1 MRTVIV
7 SHPDSAGGD
16 GLLSPS
22 RPVRAAAEARVGRRR
37 LLVACGSALAS
48 LLVGCAS
55 PRGPSTGPARPSGPA
70 ASVPVGSEA
79 LPRPRVGLALGGGAA
94 RGFAHVGVIR
104 ALEQAGIVPEV
115 IAGTSAGAVV
125 GAIYAAG
132 YGAADL
138 LRIAS
143 QLEQSSV
150 RDLTLPDRGF
160 IRGERLQAF
169 VNRAVQDRP
178 IERLRIRFAA
188 VATDLASG
196 DAVTF
201 RAGDTGLA
209 VRASSAVPGIFQPV
223 TVGGRTL
230 VDGGLTHPVPV
241 AAARALGADV
251 VIAVDISRPPE
262 AGRVSDSIDV
272 ILQTFS
278 IMGRAI
284 AAQALR
290 EADVVIRPPI
300 GAVGSTDFDSRQ
312 FAIAEGERAARA
324 ALPDIRRRIE
334 SASQRLG

>member
-1 MRTVIV
+1 MKPTVFRSPLEPV
-7 SHPDSAGGD
+7 EDAVPGVPFGRPTLARRRWLAGGAAT
-16 GLLSPS
+16 
-22 RPVRAAAEARVGRRR
+22 AAA
-37 LLVACGSALAS
+37 LLA
-48 LLVGCAS
+48 GCAS
-55 PRGPSTGPARPSGPA
+55 PRPGPA
-70 ASVPVGSEA
+70 APPPHATPASVPPIDGA
-79 LPRPRVGLALGGGAA
+79 PRARVGLALGGGAA

-104 ALEQAGIVPEV
+104 ALEQAGIVPDV

-132 YGAADL
+132 YSSADL
-138 LRIAS
+138 LRIAG

-196 DAVTF
+196 EAVTF
-201 RAGDTGLA
+201 RSGDTGLA
-209 VRASSAVPGIFQPV
+209 VRASSAVPGVFQPV

-241 AAARALGADV
+241 AAARSLGAEV

-262 AGRVSDSIDV
+262 AGRVGDSIDV

-290 EADVVIRPPI
+290 EADVVIRPP
-300 GAVGSTDFDSRQ
+300 VGRVGPTDFDSRQ
-312 FAIAEGERAARA
+312 YAIGEGERAART
-324 ALPDIRRRIE
+324 ALPEIRRRIE
-334 SASQRLG
+334 AATQRLG

>member
-1 MRTVIV
+1 MRVIPTSFLRDAEGDRAHPESPREGVAV
-7 SHPDSAGGD
+7 SRRRWLGA
-16 GLLSPS
+16 GLLAATGFLAGCTSTRGRGPAPEG
-22 RPVRAAAEARVGRRR
+22 RPVTGPPVAPSAEAQ
-37 LLVACGSALAS
+37 
-48 LLVGCAS
+48 
-55 PRGPSTGPARPSGPA
+55 PRA
-70 ASVPVGSEA
+70 
-79 LPRPRVGLALGGGAA
+79 RVGLALGGGAA

-104 ALEQAGIVPEV
+104 ALEQAGIVPDV

-125 GAIYAAG
+125 GALYAAG
-132 YGAADL
+132 YTAGDL
-138 LRIAS
+138 LRIAG

-188 VATDLASG
+188 VATDLATG
-196 DAVTF
+196 EAVTF
-201 RAGDTGLA
+201 RSGDTGLA
-209 VRASSAVPGIFQPV
+209 VRASSAVPGVFQPV
-223 TVGGRTL
+223 VVGGRTL

-262 AGRVSDSIDV
+262 TGRFADSIDV

-278 IMGRAI
+278 IMGKAI

-312 FAIAEGERAARA
+312 FAIAEGERATRA
-324 ALPDIRRRIE
+324 LLPEIRRRIDA
-334 SASQRLG
+334 ASQRLG

>member
-1 MRTVIV
+1 MDRL
-7 SHPDSAGGD
+7 PDRG
-16 GLLSPS
+16 
-22 RPVRAAAEARVGRRR
+22 VRRR
-37 LLVACGSALAS
+37 LMGAGMLGAVVALA
-48 LLVGCAS
+48 GCATS
-55 PRGPSTGPARPSGPA
+55 RGGPA
-70 ASVPVGSEA
+70 ATAARTPPAAATLPPEA
-79 LPRPRVGLALGGGAA
+79 TPRARVGLALGGGAA

-104 ALEQAGIVPEV
+104 ALEQAGIVPDV
-115 IAGTSAGAVV
+115 ITGTSAGAVV
-125 GAIYAAG
+125 GSLYAAG
-132 YGAADL
+132 YTSADL
-138 LRIAS
+138 LRIAG

-188 VATDLASG
+188 VATDLATG
-196 DAVTF
+196 EAVTF
-201 RAGDTGLA
+201 RSGDTGLA
-209 VRASSAVPGIFQPV
+209 VRASSAVPGVFQPV
-223 TVGGRTL
+223 TIAGRTL

-262 AGRVSDSIDV
+262 AGRFADSIDV

-300 GAVGSTDFDSRQ
+300 GAVGPADFDSRQ
-312 FAIAEGERAARA
+312 YAIGEGERATRA
-324 ALPDIRRRIE
+324 LLPEIRRRIDA
-334 SASQRLG
+334 ASQRLG

>member
-1 MRTVIV
+1 MRAIRTIETAL
-7 SHPDSAGGD
+7 SDPGTGATRARYGDTPGNRRRWLGAGAVTAVAV
-16 GLLSPS
+16 LSGCTSLRGAGPS
-22 RPVRAAAEARVGRRR
+22 PASPAATRPPVPPATAAAEA
-37 LLVACGSALAS
+37 
-48 LLVGCAS
+48 
-55 PRGPSTGPARPSGPA
+55 PRA
-70 ASVPVGSEA
+70 
-79 LPRPRVGLALGGGAA
+79 RVGLALGGGAA

-104 ALEQAGIVPEV
+104 ALEQAGIVPDV

-125 GAIYAAG
+125 GALYAAG
-132 YGAADL
+132 YSSADL
-138 LRIAS
+138 LRIAG

-169 VNRAVQDRP
+169 INRAVQDRP

-188 VATDLASG
+188 VATDLATG
-196 DAVTF
+196 EAVTF
-201 RAGDTGLA
+201 RSGDTGLA
-209 VRASSAVPGIFQPV
+209 VRASSAVPGVFQPV
-223 TVGGRTL
+223 TVAGRTL

-241 AAARALGADV
+241 AAARALGAEV

-262 AGRVSDSIDV
+262 AGRFGDSIDV

-312 FAIAEGERAARA
+312 YSIAEGERATRA
-324 ALPDIRRRIE
+324 LLPEIRRRIDA
-334 SASQRLG
+334 ASQRLG